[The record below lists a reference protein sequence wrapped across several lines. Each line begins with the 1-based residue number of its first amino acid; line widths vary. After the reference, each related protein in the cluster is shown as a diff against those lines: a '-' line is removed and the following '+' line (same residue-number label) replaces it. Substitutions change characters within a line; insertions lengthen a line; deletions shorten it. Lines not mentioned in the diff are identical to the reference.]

1 MRRLYRP
8 IRGPR
13 LLPRAG
19 AVVVSVMCVVCA
31 VCALG
36 FPSLPS
42 LPSAPPETV
51 RAPDRATRVTSEVLR
66 LAQEKEET
74 RRQYEKALRAA
85 KEERERAREIDRLLE
100 GRRVVSD
107 TLREDVGS
115 AARAQYRT
123 GGFTAVPADESAAE
137 DPLELMAVQVPDAR
151 RRARLARMVDED
163 DRKSRRLVAEGEE
176 LALSR
181 PGLDKHSERLRE
193 QVRALEGRLV
203 EARRDLNTM
212 AEAAIDNGRCV
223 PLRRALA
230 GGGGAG
236 ADHAAAQTP
245 ARWTRPVTSYQLTA
259 GFGGVGA
266 NWANTHSGQDFA
278 VPSGTPVRSI
288 GAGTVVAS
296 GCGGAFGI
304 SLVVQHDD
312 GWYSQ
317 YAHLA
322 ATFVTPG
329 QQVRAGQWI
338 GLSGTTGNS
347 TGPHLHF
354 EIRTSPEFG
363 SAVDPV
369 PWLNARGVRL

>member
-19 AVVVSVMCVVCA
+19 AAVVSVLCVLCA

-42 LPSAPPETV
+42 APPETA
-51 RAPDRATRVTSEVLR
+51 RAPDRASRVTSEVLR
-66 LAQEKEET
+66 LAEEVEQT
-74 RRQYEKALRAA
+74 RRQYEQAQRAA
-85 KEERERAREIDRLLE
+85 KEERARSREIDRLLQ

-115 AARAQYRT
+115 AARAEYRT
-123 GGFTAVPADESAAE
+123 GGFTTAPADESDAE
-137 DPLELMAVQVPDAR
+137 DPLELVALQVPDAR
-151 RRARLARMVDED
+151 RRARLARMMDED

-176 LALSR
+176 LALAR
-181 PGLDKHSERLRE
+181 PELDKDSERLRE
-193 QVRALEGRLV
+193 QVRAV
-203 EARRDLNTM
+203 EARLVAARGDLNTL
-212 AEAAIDNGRCV
+212 AQAAIDNGRCI
-223 PLRRALA
+223 PLRRAAA
-230 GGGGAG
+230 GGGTGAE
-236 ADHAAAQTP
+236 HAAAQ
-245 ARWTRPVTSYQLTA
+245 ANGRWTRPVTSYQLTA

-266 NWANTHSGQDFA
+266 NWASTHSGQDFA

-288 GAGTVVAS
+288 GAGTVVAA

-304 SLVVQHDD
+304 SLVVQHED

-369 PWLNARGVRL
+369 PWLNAHGVRL

>member
-13 LLPRAG
+13 LLPKAG
-19 AVVVSVMCVVCA
+19 AVVVSVMCVLCA
-31 VCALG
+31 VCALN
-36 FPSLPS
+36 FPS

-66 LAQEKEET
+66 LTQEAEET
-74 RRQYEKALRAA
+74 RRQYGQTQRAA
-85 KEERERAREIDRLLE
+85 KEKRAREREIDRLLQ
-100 GRRVVSD
+100 GRRVVAD

-123 GGFTAVPADESAAE
+123 GGFTTVPADESAAE
-137 DPLELMAVQVPDAR
+137 DPLELMAMQVPDAR
-151 RRARLARMVDED
+151 RRARLARMLDED

-176 LALSR
+176 IALSG
-181 PGLDKHSERLRE
+181 PELEKESERLRE
-193 QVRALEGRLV
+193 QVRALEARLV
-203 EARRDLNTM
+203 AARGDLNTM
-212 AEAAIDNGRCV
+212 AQAAVDNGRCV
-223 PLRRALA
+223 PLRRAAA
-230 GGGGAG
+230 GGGTG

-245 ARWTRPVTSYQLTA
+245 ARWTRPVASYQLTA

-266 NWANTHSGQDFA
+266 NWASTHSGQDFA

-288 GAGTVVAS
+288 GAGTVVAA

-322 ATFVTPG
+322 ATYVTPG

-363 SAVDPV
+363 SAIDPV